1 MAVSGDTMS
10 DSFTETTSVSWFGRI
25 KRSVGAVLIGIVL
38 IIAMVV
44 LLFWNEGR
52 AVTTA
57 QSLAEGA
64 KAVVSV
70 QANAVD
76 PANDGKLIHVSGPVT
91 TDATPADLD
100 FGVSAKGLRLVRGV
114 EMYQWK
120 EQLSSET
127 TKKLGGGEETVT
139 TYTYEKSW
147 EDGQVNS
154 SNFKKPDG
162 HANPSMSIHGES
174 FQVPSAQLVAF
185 KLDEPVLDKFS
196 GAQDFALKPDQLS
209 AIKAAYSGSAK
220 VSVAN
225 GGIYL
230 GSDPGSPAIGDY
242 RIAYE
247 VVPVGDASIIGRQA
261 GKGFVPYQT
270 IAGDQL
276 LMVDSGTVPADKMFA
291 DAVSMNTMVTWLLR
305 VVGLVVLFIGFAMLL
320 SWLGVLA
327 DVIPFVGSIVSFGT
341 GLIAFVM
348 ALLVGGAVIAIAW
361 FWYRPLLSVA
371 IFGGAVLIAF
381 GITYLRRSRRAPGP
395 APAAPRQPP
404 AAPPPSAPPA
414 PPAAPPTGSS
424 GPGTIAW

>member
-1 MAVSGDTMS
+1 MS
-10 DSFTETTSVSWFGRI
+10 NSYTEVTSVSWFGRI
-25 KRSVGAVLIGIVL
+25 KRSVGAVVIGIVL

-91 TDATPADLD
+91 TDANPSDPD
-100 FGVSAKGLRLVRGV
+100 FGVSARGLRLVRIV

-120 EQLSSET
+120 EQSSSET

-147 EDGQVNS
+147 EDRHVNS

-162 HANPSMSIHGES
+162 HSNPSMSVHGRS
-174 FQVPSAQLVAF
+174 FQVPSAQLEAF

-196 GAQDFALKPDQLS
+196 GAQDFALKTDQQS
-209 AIKAAYSGSAK
+209 AIDAAYAGSAK

-230 GSDPGSPAIGDY
+230 GSDPNAPAIGDY
-242 RIAYE
+242 RITYE
-247 VVPVGDASIIGRQA
+247 VVPVGDASIIGRQS
-261 GKGFVPYQT
+261 GTGFVPYQT

-276 LMVDSGTVPADKMFA
+276 LMVDSGNVPADKMFA

-341 GLIAFVM
+341 GLIAFVL
-348 ALLVGGAVIAIAW
+348 AILVGGAVIAIAW

-371 IFGGAVLIAF
+371 IFGGAALIAF
-381 GITYLRRSRRAPGP
+381 GLTYLRRSRRALGP
-395 APAAPRQPP
+395 ATASPRQPP
-404 AAPPPSAPPA
+404 SPPPSAPPEPPTA
-414 PPAAPPTGSS
+414 PPATGSS